1 MWWYGGLLAA
11 LWTPFAVESYERCPY
26 ILEGTPIS
34 NNDPSIPSEAEYNS
48 ALEELDIAAVFN
60 DLYYLMTDSDDCWPA
75 DSFGTEQSYGPLFI
89 RLTWHCSGSYRDT
102 DGLGGCGGGRMRYQ
116 PESAWPDNTNL
127 DKARALLYPIKEKYG
142 DALSWGDLFVFSGTA
157 AILNMGGPVSS
168 ICAGRIDDVDGSA
181 SEPLDDPEGDCTVQ
195 GNCTA
200 PLGAD
205 TVGLIYVNPAG
216 VMGDPV
222 PSKSAPRIREV
233 FGRMGMNDSETVALI
248 GGGHAFG
255 KCHGACSLGAGDGPD
270 VEPEDPWPGNCGS
283 GIAENTFTSGFE
295 GEWTHTPLSWSNEY
309 FQQLLSDNYT
319 LWTSPGGVPQW
330 ENQNN
335 GLMMLTTDLALV
347 ADDEYEAI
355 VTEFAEDITA
365 LNTAFAAA
373 WKKLTESGNDAQW
386 ADNKFCVDA
395 DTLSTDYIGTT
406 TESPEQD
413 ADSSSVDDDVADIE
427 IAILVLVVIIVCGL
441 IAYFIYFCFCR
452 ESGPRTPATA
462 KRPKTEM
469 AVGNHSGTTTSAQLS
484 EAGA

>member
-1 MWWYGGLLAA
+1 MNVRGSLCLV
-11 LWTPFAVESYERCPY
+11 PPSAV
-26 ILEGTPIS
+26 
-34 NNDPSIPSEAEYNS
+34 
-48 ALEELDIAAVFN
+48 
-60 DLYYLMTDSDDCWPA
+60 
-75 DSFGTEQSYGPLFI
+75 
-89 RLTWHCSGSYRDT
+89 
-102 DGLGGCGGGRMRYQ
+102 
-116 PESAWPDNTNL
+116 
-127 DKARALLYPIKEKYG
+127 
-142 DALSWGDLFVFSGTA
+142 SWGDLFVFSGTA

-181 SEPLDDPEGDCTVQ
+181 SDPLDDPDGNCTVQ

-216 VMGDPV
+216 VMGEPV

-373 WKKLTESGNDAQW
+373 WKKLTESGNDEQW

-413 ADSSSVDDDVADIE
+413 ADSSSADDDVADIE

-452 ESGPRTPATA
+452 ESGAGNPITA

-469 AVGNHSGTTTSAQLS
+469 AVGNQSGTTTSAQIS
-484 EAGA
+484 EGNL